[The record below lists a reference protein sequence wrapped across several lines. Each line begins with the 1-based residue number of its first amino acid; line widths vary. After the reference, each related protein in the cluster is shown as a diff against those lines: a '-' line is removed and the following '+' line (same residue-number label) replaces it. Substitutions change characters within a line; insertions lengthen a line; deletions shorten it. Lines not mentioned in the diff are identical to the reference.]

1 MAKTGVT
8 EQIGTVSA
16 ALPNTM
22 FRVILE
28 DNREIL
34 AHLSGKMRMFR
45 ISIMPGD
52 KVKVEM
58 TPYDVSKGRITYRV
72 REGQAF
78 PPAQTGET
86 KSI

>member
-8 EQIGTVSA
+8 ELIGTVKE

-22 FRVILE
+22 FRVVLE
-28 DNREIL
+28 DQREIL

-58 TPYDVSKGRITYRV
+58 TPYDLGKGRITYRV
-72 REGQAF
+72 REGMAM
-78 PPAQTGET
+78 PSAPVG
-86 KSI
+86 K